1 MKKYNLSKC
10 RVVGP
15 SPKDTS
21 THNFQTKGSEIIVE
35 ERLKTVED
43 RKRDFAMRL
52 CVLGMYGGLN
62 KNGPL

>member
-1 MKKYNLSKC
+1 M
-10 RVVGP
+10 GP

-21 THNFQTKGSEIIVE
+21 TQNFHTKGSEIIVE